1 MAIRK
6 IVPSDKLAAFNK
18 IKKLHPNM
26 PANPV
31 PDEKNPTHFDGNPFK
46 NPRVVVSPKAHA
58 EPCRIAATKLTQ
70 KKTSLSPGSKQHRAI
85 KTKAKAIQKII

>member
-1 MAIRK
+1 M
-6 IVPSDKLAAFNK
+6 PSEKLAALSK
-18 IKKLHPNM
+18 IKKLHPKM

-58 EPCRIAATKLTQ
+58 EPCSMAAIRLIQ
-70 KKTSLSPGSKQHRAI
+70 KKNSLSPGSKQQIEI
-85 KTKAKAIQKII
+85 KKKAKAIQKIM

>member
-1 MAIRK
+1 MEIRK
-6 IVPSDKLAAFNK
+6 ILPSEKPAAFSK
-18 IKKLHPNM
+18 IKKLHPKM

-58 EPCRIAATKLTQ
+58 DPWMIAAIKLTQ
-70 KKTSLSPGSKQHRAI
+70 KKISLSPGSKQHSAI